1 MKVIHHA
8 SGSSGNA
15 FHIDRIQIDSG
26 VKTEEETDLLLITHA
41 HIDHIRYITDSLGA
55 TTHFYTTPMILQ
67 SIYDKIAK
75 WAVKKQNTTQELI
88 LEKLIDEETLQET
101 YDCQAFELNHDVP
114 CVGYRIKDY
123 VHISD
128 TGAFNIPDS
137 IRNQRFYTIE
147 SNYDETELELSGR
160 PLELIDRIKATHLSN
175 EQAIALAQELNAKEV
190 MFVHLSDETNS
201 HDLAQITHEIEAP
214 KIKKHYPKGKE
225 DYDC

>member
-1 MKVIHHA
+1 MV
-8 SGSSGNA
+8 
-15 FHIDRIQIDSG
+15 
-26 VKTEEETDLLLITHA
+26 
-41 HIDHIRYITDSLGA
+41 
-55 TTHFYTTPMILQ
+55 LQ
-67 SIYDKIAK
+67 SIYDKTVK
-75 WAVKKQNTTQELI
+75 WAEKKQIELHEQI
-88 LEKLIDEETLQET
+88 TDKLIDKEALKE
-101 YDCQAFELNHDVP
+101 YDIEWFNLTHDVP

-201 HDLAQITHEIEAP
+201 HDLAQITHDLIAP
-214 KIKKHYPKGKE
+214 KIIKHYPKGRE
-225 DYDC
+225 DYDY

>member
-15 FHIDRIQIDSG
+15 YHIDRIQIDSG
-26 VKTEEETDLLLITHA
+26 VKVDEETDLLLITHA
-41 HIDHIRYITDSLGA
+41 HIDHIRHITHSLGA
-55 TTHFYTTPMILQ
+55 TRHFYTTPMILQ
-67 SIYDKIAK
+67 CIYDKMAR
-75 WAVKKQNTTQELI
+75 WPDKKRNTTHDFI
-88 LEKLIDEETLQET
+88 LEKLIGEETLQET

-114 CVGYRIKDY
+114 CVGYQIKDY

-128 TGAFNIPDS
+128 TGSFDIPAS

-160 PLELIDRIKATHLSN
+160 PLELIERIKATHLSN
-175 EQAIALAQELNAKEV
+175 EQAIELAQELNAKEV

-201 HDLAQITHEIEAP
+201 HDLAQITHEMEAP
-214 KIKKHYPKGKE
+214 HIKKHYPKGKE
-225 DYDC
+225 NYDY